1 VDIDEDPGSEIC
13 EDPGSQNVDP
23 AVLLSDPK
31 HPIWKAILSLIGIL
45 TVLWTQQG
53 SI

>member
-1 VDIDEDPGSEIC
+1 MDIEEDEDPGN
-13 EDPGSQNVDP
+13 DQPLDP

>member
-1 VDIDEDPGSEIC
+1 MDIEEDEDPGNAH
-13 EDPGSQNVDP
+13 PLDP